1 MATTTYGSPYVANTD
16 LVSAWPG
23 VSLNVAQRVDAVSYA
38 GNGINAQTGTTYTLI
53 LTDAGKNVTLSNA
66 SSVTVTIPASSS
78 VAYATGTVI
87 SLTNLGAG
95 TVTVAAAGG
104 VTLNG
109 STLTIGQYSRSSIMK
124 IATDT
129 WVLTSGGGIP
139 KAVFSSGGTTSSYS
153 SGGITYSVRTFTAT
167 GTLVCSTAGLCDL
180 LLVGGGAGAGYTY
193 TSTYRAGAGGG
204 GQLLSL
210 NNVYVPAG
218 SYSIVIGAG
227 GAAGVTPS
235 GIDFYN
241 VRGNNGGLTSMNGIA
256 LAIGGGGGGYGY
268 NGNDFVNQFGIP
280 GGNGGGGGLSNSG
293 TKYGGPSLAG
303 GYAGGDATVAGGSGG
318 GGGGAGGAGATNGTA
333 GIGAS
338 NSLQTGSA
346 QTYAA
351 GGASLNPASNGTANT
366 GNGGSVGNAVGVNGN
381 GGSGLFVVRT
391 S

>member
-38 GNGINAQTGTTYTLI
+38 GNGINAQTGTTYTLV

-66 SSVTVTIPASSS
+66 SSVTVTIPANSS

-95 TVTVAAAGG
+95 TVTVAAGGG

-109 STLTIGQYSRSSIMK
+109 STLTISQYSASSIMK

-180 LLVGGGAGAGYTY
+180 LLVGGGAGSGND
-193 TSTYRAGAGGG
+193 GGG
-204 GQLLSL
+204 GAGD
-210 NNVYVPAG
+210 YVPITNMYLASG
-218 SYSIVIGAG
+218 SYTVTVGAG
-227 GAAGVTPS
+227 GAGGTV
-235 GIDFYN
+235 
-241 VRGNNGGLTSMNGIA
+241 GNPGSNGGKTTLAGIVA
-256 LAIGGGGGGYGY
+256 VGGGGGAYI
-268 NGNDFVNQFGIP
+268 DEAQ
-280 GGNGGGGGLSNSG
+280 S
-293 TKYGGPSLAG
+293 
-303 GYAGGDATVAGGSGG
+303 GGSGG
-318 GGGGAGGAGATNGTA
+318 GTGRNYATSYGKGLGINGFDGGHTFGGGGGSAGVGENSGQDGGPGTSNSLNGTATFYSAGGNAGSGVDTTSGRTAYNTAGAANSGSGAGA
-333 GIGAS
+333 
-338 NSLQTGSA
+338 NSKA
-346 QTYAA
+346 
-351 GGASLNPASNGTANT
+351 
-366 GNGGSVGNAVGVNGN
+366 
-381 GGSGLFVVRT
+381 GGSGVVIVRT